1 MTLALLVV
9 DNFLIGYKLYILI
22 CARHLKSG
30 GKEVVLRLLPSLFTK
45 AKLHRFW
52 RKHSILEWSEPFMIF
67 FFKSKHSINVLNVK
81 VELMTSNPA
90 LYVILFEWCTSVKFS
105 NQRITNSGEFAKKF
119 IPAPFLKTTRNE
131 GILKIINIH
140 CLSWMIGAVLNWRA
154 YLSKYWGEWNNHH
167 DAFSCHHVEQQFFME
182 PSTKHSSK
190 DHKNKTQWMATNSV
204 RHKLVPKIKTTNQTL
219 NTKFIE
225 KFKKMTCEYAKH
237 QSMI

>member
-22 CARHLKSG
+22 CARHLKSR

-140 CLSWMIGAVLNWRA
+140 LSFLNDWSCFELKGISFKILRGVKQSSWCFL
-154 YLSKYWGEWNNHH
+154 LSPCWTTIFCGVIY
-167 DAFSCHHVEQQFFME
+167 
-182 PSTKHSSK
+182 
-190 DHKNKTQWMATNSV
+190 KT
-204 RHKLVPKIKTTNQTL
+204 
-219 NTKFIE
+219 
-225 KFKKMTCEYAKH
+225 
-237 QSMI
+237 